1 MEKVDEK
8 LGVLAEGQ
16 QEILTTLQKLQN
28 KSNNI
33 AERIKEQEKRDNQ
46 DLIQFVKSAKR
57 IYIYNGD
64 KSSLDRLNKKRRNNY
79 IERIIILL
87 ILIALSLSVIALP
100 YGWIPIIPTTIV
112 CIPNLYY

>member
-57 IYIYNGD
+57 IYI
-64 KSSLDRLNKKRRNNY
+64 
-79 IERIIILL
+79 
-87 ILIALSLSVIALP
+87 
-100 YGWIPIIPTTIV
+100 
-112 CIPNLYY
+112 